1 MKSNITCPDLNPIH
15 LEKYTGCLYKDVL
28 DRATIGILVT
38 NRAGDIRYLN
48 RAYADM
54 FDMTIETAL
63 TRNINDYFPNSKL
76 MGVMKTGRPDR
87 AIRFSYKGRE
97 ALINRYPISDGG
109 EVIGGLLEVYFR
121 DISVLIDLL
130 SEVNRLEKKV
140 QYYKR
145 KTQGLPG
152 AKYTF
157 DDLVGESESIRNFK
171 TLGERFAKSSRPV
184 LLTGESGTGKE
195 LVAHAVHSASPRA
208 GEVFISVNC
217 AAIPKDLMEAELFGF
232 EEGTFTG
239 AKQGGSAGKFELADR
254 GTIFLDEIGEL
265 PMEMQAKLLRVIENG
280 EIQKIGASSYATSD
294 FRLIAATNKDL
305 LAAIGQGTFREDL
318 YHRLNILVLHVP
330 PLRDRHGDVL
340 IVAASLLRNMAE
352 GDRKG
357 MMTFSPEVQHLFQ
370 SYSWPGN
377 IRELRNVLSFAC
389 VSLDDGQHEIRIR
402 NLPPYLVEKG
412 LKSAEPSRPFLTQLS
427 QIRQK
432 SEKDALIAALQ
443 KSGQNKAEA
452 ARILGISRNELY
464 KKMKKYGI
472 PL

>member
-1 MKSNITCPDLNPIH
+1 MESRITCPELNLVH
-15 LEKYTGCLYKDVL
+15 LEKFTGCLYKDVV

-76 MGVMKTGRPDR
+76 MGVMKTGQPDR

-97 ALINRYPISDGG
+97 ALINRYPISAGG

-121 DISVLIDLL
+121 DISVLMDLL

-157 DDLVGESESIRNFK
+157 DDLVGESDSIRNFK

-184 LLTGESGTGKE
+184 LLMGESGTGKE

-208 GEVFISVNC
+208 REVFISVNC
-217 AAIPKDLMEAELFGF
+217 AAIPKDLVEAELFGF

-239 AKQGGSAGKFELADR
+239 AKPGGSAGKFELADR
-254 GTIFLDEIGEL
+254 GTIFLDEIGEIPL
-265 PMEMQAKLLRVIENG
+265 EMQAKLLRVIENG
-280 EIQKIGASSYATSD
+280 EIQKIGASSYSTSD

-305 LAAIGQGTFREDL
+305 EAAVKAGTFREDL
-318 YHRLNILVLHVP
+318 YHRLNILVLNVP
-330 PLRDRHGDVL
+330 PLRERRGDVL
-340 IVAASLLRNMAE
+340 IIAANLLRTMSEA
-352 GDRKG
+352 DSKG
-357 MMTFSPEVQHLFQ
+357 AMTFSPEVQHLLQ

-377 IRELRNVLSFAC
+377 IRELKNVLSFAC
-389 VSLDDGQHEIRIR
+389 VSLDEGQNEIRIR
-402 NLPPYLVEKG
+402 NLPPYLIEKG
-412 LKSAEPSRPFLTQLS
+412 LKNAAPSRPAVAQLS

-432 SEKDALIAALQ
+432 SESDAVVAALQ
-443 KSGQNKAEA
+443 STGHNKAEA

-472 PL
+472 AL